1 MVARGKA
8 RPMHPCRKHL
18 ALALFIFA
26 STPGQTIYA
35 EPTCPGGGA
44 SGTITVTEK
53 KLDSSQVSNASVLKA
68 EQRCTLSK
76 DKSADE
82 WELNL
87 IAHLSR
93 AIGAEE
99 VNIVFYD
106 QASGKPETPGNEV
119 NSFSIRTKKDTK
131 IVIATLEINPDGG
144 FKVGGKYSIVITR
157 LVNGREEVYAKTTL
171 QLK

>member
-1 MVARGKA
+1 
-8 RPMHPCRKHL
+8 MHSCRNHL
-18 ALALFIFA
+18 AMALFMLA
-26 STPGQTIYA
+26 SVPGQALFA

-53 KLDSSQVSNASVLKA
+53 KLDPSQVSNASVLKV
-68 EQRCTLSK
+68 EQRCTLAK

-87 IAHLSR
+87 VAHLSR
-93 AIGAEE
+93 AIGAEQ

-131 IVIATLEINPDGG
+131 IVLATLEINPDGG

-157 LVNGREEVYAKTTL
+157 LLNGREEVYARTTL
-171 QLK
+171 QLSK

>member
-1 MVARGKA
+1 
-8 RPMHPCRKHL
+8 MHSCRKHL
-18 ALALFIFA
+18 ATALFMLAGI
-26 STPGQTIYA
+26 PGTALAA

-53 KLDSSQVSNASVLKA
+53 KLDSAQVSNATALKA
-68 EQRCTLSK
+68 EQRCTLAK
-76 DKSADE
+76 EKSAEE
-82 WELNL
+82 WEVNL

-93 AIGAEE
+93 AIGAEQ

-119 NSFSIRTKKDTK
+119 NSFAIKTKKDTK

>member
-1 MVARGKA
+1 
-8 RPMHPCRKHL
+8 MHSYRKYL
-18 ALALFIFA
+18 ATALFLLATI
-26 STPGQTIYA
+26 PGSARSA

-44 SGTITVTEK
+44 SGTITVTDK
-53 KLDSSQVSNASVLKA
+53 KLDSSQVSSATVLKA
-68 EQRCTLSK
+68 EQRCTLAK
-76 DKSADE
+76 EKSAED
-82 WELNL
+82 WEVNL
-87 IAHLSR
+87 VAHLSR
-93 AIGAEE
+93 AIGAEQ

-119 NSFSIRTKKDTK
+119 NSFAIKTKKDTK

>member
-1 MVARGKA
+1 
-8 RPMHPCRKHL
+8 MHSGPKYL
-18 ALALFIFA
+18 ATALLLLVSA
-26 STPGQTIYA
+26 HAQA
-35 EPTCPGGGA
+35 VRADATCPGGGA
-44 SGTITVTEK
+44 SGTITVTDK

-68 EQRCTLSK
+68 EQRCTLGK
-76 DKSADE
+76 EKGADE

-87 IAHLSR
+87 IANLSR
-93 AIGAEE
+93 ATGAEQ

-119 NSFSIRTKKDTK
+119 NSFAIRTKKDTK

-144 FKVGGKYSIVITR
+144 FKVGGKYSIVVTR
-157 LVNGREEVYAKTTL
+157 LVNDREEVYARTTL

>member
-1 MVARGKA
+1 MQS
-8 RPMHPCRKHL
+8 CRKHL
-18 ALALFIFA
+18 ALALFMLAGI
-26 STPGQTIYA
+26 PGTALSA

-44 SGTITVTEK
+44 SGTITVTDK
-53 KLDSSQVSNASVLKA
+53 KLDSSQVSNAAVLKA
-68 EQRCTLSK
+68 EQRCTLAK
-76 DKSADE
+76 EKSADD

-87 IAHLSR
+87 VAHLSR
-93 AIGAEE
+93 AIGAEQ

-119 NSFSIRTKKDTK
+119 NSFAIKTKKDTK

-144 FKVGGKYSIVITR
+144 FKVGGKYSLVITR
-157 LVNGREEVYAKTTL
+157 LVNGREEVYARTTL

>member
-1 MVARGKA
+1 
-8 RPMHPCRKHL
+8 MHSCRNHL
-18 ALALFIFA
+18 ATALLMLATI
-26 STPGQTIYA
+26 PGTALAA
-35 EPTCPGGGA
+35 EPTCPGGGT

-53 KLDSSQVSNASVLKA
+53 KLDSSQVSSATVLKA
-68 EQRCTLSK
+68 EQRCTLGK
-76 DKSADE
+76 EKSSDD
-82 WELNL
+82 WEVNL

-93 AIGAEE
+93 AIGAEQ

-106 QASGKPETPGNEV
+106 QGSGKPETPGNEV
-119 NSFSIRTKKDTK
+119 NSFSIKTKKDTK